1 MKVIVAVCLMVSVA
15 SAAVLVRTPS
25 LDSAVI
31 QSDRLGGNFAY
42 SHVEAPAYTAV
53 NPVITHVPTP
63 VAVSYNHVPVAVPVQ
78 VPVVAPAALPA
89 YYAPSAPVFASP
101 AAFFPG
107 SPLPAIPA
115 APAPAAPETDSSA
128 APAPAPASEDSPAAA
143 PSSDESESVSVEA
156 AA

>member
-42 SHVEAPAYTAV
+42 SHVEAPAYAAV
-53 NPVITHVPTP
+53 SPVISHVPTP
-63 VAVSYNHVPVAVPVQ
+63 VAVSYNHVPIQ

-89 YYAPSAPVFASP
+89 YYAPSAPVFAAP
-101 AAFFPG
+101 AIIPG
-107 SPLPAIPA
+107 SPLLPLPA
-115 APAPAAPETDSSA
+115 APVPAAPTAPEA
-128 APAPAPASEDSPAAA
+128 APAPAPAPAAEEAA